1 MLEDTTM
8 TRRTLGLLVTF
19 ALGLLRAPLAVD
31 AQPPKNAP
39 RIGLLITNSRA
50 TESTDIEAFRRGLQ
64 ALGYVEGQ
72 NIIIEYRFAD
82 GNLEQLPP
90 FAAELVRLNVAVIVT
105 SGSPPTRAAQH
116 ATKTIP
122 IVMTVVGDPI
132 EAGFVTSLAKPGGN
146 ITGLTQISG
155 QLNGKR
161 LELLKEAVPEIAR
174 VVMFVDGT
182 WTAQQRSEF
191 VQEAQLAAQALG
203 LTLQLLE
210 VQGPHPDV
218 DGAFSTATRQRAEAL
233 LIPPGPVLNLHR
245 KRVVDLAA
253 QSRLPAMYFF
263 RGFVEAGGLMS
274 YGPSQPE
281 NFRRAATYVDKILK
295 GAKPADLPVEQPMTF
310 ELVINLKTAEALGLT
325 ISPTLLFQ
333 ATEVI
338 R

>member
-1 MLEDTTM
+1 M
-8 TRRTLGLLVTF
+8 TRYLIGLLVTL
-19 ALGLLRAPLAVD
+19 ALAIFVAPLTAE
-31 AQPPKNAP
+31 AQPPKHVP
-39 RIGLLITNSRA
+39 RIGLLITTSRA
-50 TESTDIEAFRRGLQ
+50 AEAMNIEAFRRGLH

-72 NIIIEYRFAD
+72 NIMLEYRYAD

-90 FAAELVRLNVAVIVT
+90 LAAELVQLNVAVIVT
-105 SGSPPTRAAQH
+105 TGTTPTRAAQH

-132 EAGFVTSLAKPGGN
+132 EAGFVASLAQPGGN
-146 ITGLTQISG
+146 ITGLIQISG

-161 LELLKEAVPEIAR
+161 LELLKEAVPEMAR
-174 VVMFVDGT
+174 VAMFVDGT

-218 DGAFSTATRQRAEAL
+218 DGAFSTATRERAEAL

-295 GAKPADLPVEQPMTF
+295 GTKPADLPVEQPTKF
-310 ELVINLKTAEALGLT
+310 EFVINLKTAQALGLT
-325 ISPTLLFQ
+325 IPPSILFQ
-333 ATEVI
+333 ADEVI